1 MSYQNKETQQ
11 EENENDCQDEY
22 EEEDEDDEFSDS
34 NEQEVNLTELIK
46 QKKNED
52 PQSQAV
58 TLKNVSLNVR
68 RSKKAHKKKKKKAV
82 KITDDDFGPIVD
94 FTKNEGFVYDP
105 EKAEL
110 KDSEVHLER
119 RPWEIQD
126 VRSIVYLR
134 RLGILFGI

>member
-1 MSYQNKETQQ
+1 MTEEKKEQLEVEILEQVQENDSVVIIEEKKEIVQTEDSHTQQ
-11 EENENDCQDEY
+11 ITEVDSSEVIVESAQPKENN
-22 EEEDEDDEFSDS
+22 
-34 NEQEVNLTELIK
+34 K
-46 QKKNED
+46 KKN
-52 PQSQAV
+52 
-58 TLKNVSLNVR
+58 K
-68 RSKKAHKKKKKKAV
+68 KKKKKKAV

-134 RLGILFGI
+134 RLGM

>member
-58 TLKNVSLNVR
+58 TLKNVSLNVKEEEE
-68 RSKKAHKKKKKKAV
+68 S
-82 KITDDDFGPIVD
+82 
-94 FTKNEGFVYDP
+94 
-105 EKAEL
+105 
-110 KDSEVHLER
+110 SE
-119 RPWEIQD
+119 EI
-126 VRSIVYLR
+126 REE
-134 RLGILFGI
+134 